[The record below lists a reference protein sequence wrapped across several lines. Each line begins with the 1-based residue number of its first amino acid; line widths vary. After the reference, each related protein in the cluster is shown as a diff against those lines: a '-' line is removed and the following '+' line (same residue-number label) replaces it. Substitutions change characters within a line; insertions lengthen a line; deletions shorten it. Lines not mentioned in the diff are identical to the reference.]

1 PSTPS
6 LDEVAVKSVKA
17 LLSCQRTT
25 GYLGTNLEDPD
36 PSWATAPA
44 LLALVAHGV
53 WTSTAIAGEWLA
65 SWKAP
70 DKAPSAELREAAMR
84 IARIDLILH
93 CWPWGAGDSFA
104 MVEPTAL
111 ACIALRAWGG
121 RGAGQRIDE
130 GLRYLRDRVCSGDGW
145 NYGTPYFL

>member
-1 PSTPS
+1 MTESTLLEEGRRRLEQAMLPEGGWGYHAGGQLFVEPKALALIALAPNNPRSTTS
-6 LDEVAVKSVKA
+6 LEEVAGKSVKA

-25 GYLGTNLEDPD
+25 GYLDTNLEDPD

-70 DKAPSAELREAAMR
+70 DKAPSAEFRE
-84 IARIDLILH
+84 
-93 CWPWGAGDSFA
+93 
-104 MVEPTAL
+104 
-111 ACIALRAWGG
+111 
-121 RGAGQRIDE
+121 
-130 GLRYLRDRVCSGDGW
+130 
-145 NYGTPYFL
+145 